1 MLIASPLLMRNV
13 GHVEE
18 INCKAKEKDE
28 AQSVGLEPP
37 HLNEKRRYESVLE
50 NRKRG
55 ISFLFLYTCPYKSL
69 CDSTP
74 PHSK

>member
-1 MLIASPLLMRNV
+1 MRNV

-37 HLNEKRRYESVLE
+37 
-50 NRKRG
+50 
-55 ISFLFLYTCPYKSL
+55 I
-69 CDSTP
+69 
-74 PHSK
+74 